1 MTPTQLADFVLAASR
16 AALIDLGRDPALM
29 PEAASVERPRNPEHG
44 DYASTIAMQL
54 AKRVGVAPRSLA
66 EAISQKLAEFPGV
79 ASVDVAGPGFLN
91 IRLDASAIG
100 EVARLV
106 VAQGR
111 EYGGSTALAGGKVN
125 LEYVSAN
132 PTGPIHIG
140 GVRWAAVGDALTR
153 LLRTSGADVT
163 TEYYFND
170 AGAQIDRFARSL
182 LASANGTPAPEDGY
196 VGDYI
201 TDIASTIA
209 VERPA
214 VLGLPEE
221 EAREVFRTEG
231 VRLMFDDVKST
242 LREFGVEF
250 DVYFNEQTLHTRG
263 ELDAA
268 VARLAEEGHVYKA
281 DGATWVRTTEFGDD
295 KDRVIVKSN
304 GQWGYFAGD
313 CAYYLDK
320 RRRGFDKVIIMLG
333 ADHHG
338 YVGRLRAMAACFG
351 DDPDK
356 NIEIII
362 GQMVS
367 LIQGGE
373 PVKMSKRAGTLV
385 TLREIIDMLGVD
397 AARYALARYSI
408 DSPIDLDLDLWTRQS
423 NENPIF
429 YVQYAHARIA
439 SLLRNAAE
447 LGIARGEDYDP
458 GLLKHEKENDLL
470 RALGEFP
477 AVVQMAAELRE
488 PHRVARY
495 LESLASTYHKF
506 YDSCRV
512 LPRAGEEPM
521 DLTRARLW
529 LAEAARIVFVN
540 GLWLL
545 GVSAPERM

>member
-1 MTPTQLADFVLAASR
+1 MTPTQLADSVLAASR
-16 AALIDLGRDPALM
+16 AALADLDRDPALM
-29 PEAASVERPRNPEHG
+29 PEATWVERSRNPEHG

-54 AKRVGVAPRSLA
+54 AKRVGVAPHRLA
-66 EAISQKLAEFPGV
+66 AAISQKLVEFPGI

-91 IRLDASAIG
+91 IRLDVGAIG
-100 EVARLV
+100 EIARMV

-111 EYGGSTALAGGKVN
+111 GYGSSTALANGKVN

-153 LLRTSGADVT
+153 LLRTTGADVT

-170 AGAQIDRFARSL
+170 AGAQIDRFAQSL
-182 LASANGTPAPEDGY
+182 LASASGAPLPEDGY

-201 TDIASTIA
+201 TSIAATIA
-209 VERPA
+209 AERPA

-221 EAREVFRTEG
+221 DAREVFRTEG

-268 VARLAEEGHVYKA
+268 LARLTEEGYVYKA
-281 DGATWVRTTEFGDD
+281 DGATWVRTTKFGDD

-333 ADHHG
+333 ADHNG

-351 DDPDK
+351 DDPDR

-367 LIQGGE
+367 LVQGGQ

-408 DSPIDLDLDLWTRQS
+408 DSAIELDLDLWTRQS

-429 YVQYAHARIA
+429 YVQYAHTRIA

-447 LGIARGEDYDP
+447 LGITRGEDYDP
-458 GLLKHEKENDLL
+458 SLLKHEKENDLL
-470 RALGEFP
+470 RRLGEFP
-477 AVVQMAAELRE
+477 ALVQSAAELRE
-488 PHRVARY
+488 PHRIARY
-495 LESLASTYHKF
+495 LESLASTYHRF

-512 LPRAGEEPM
+512 LPRTAEEAT

-529 LAEAARIVFVN
+529 LVEAARVVFVN
-540 GLWLL
+540 GLWLV

>member
-1 MTPTQLADFVLAASR
+1 MTPTQLADAVLAATR
-16 AALIDLGRDPALM
+16 AALTGLGLDPALV
-29 PEAASVERPRNPEHG
+29 PAAAGVERPRNPEHG

-54 AKRVGVAPRSLA
+54 ARSAGVAPRTLA
-66 EAISQKLAEFPGV
+66 QAVSAKLVEFPGV
-79 ASVDVAGPGFLN
+79 AAVDVAGPGFLN
-91 IRLDASAIG
+91 IRLDVSAIG
-100 EVARLV
+100 EVARV
-106 VAQGR
+106 VVSDGSNYGR
-111 EYGGSTALAGGKVN
+111 STSLAGGKLN

-153 LLRTSGADVT
+153 LFRATGADVT

-170 AGAQIDRFARSL
+170 AGAQIDRFAMSL
-182 LASANGTPAPEDGY
+182 LASARGEPVPEDGY
-196 VGDYI
+196 VGGYI
-201 TDIASTIA
+201 NDIASAIVGKQPTA
-209 VERPA
+209 LE
-214 VLGLPEE
+214 LPEDQ
-221 EAREVFRTEG
+221 ALEVFRTEG

-242 LREFGVEF
+242 LAEFGVQF
-250 DVYFNEQTLHTRG
+250 DVFFNEQTLHARG

-268 VARLAEEGHVYKA
+268 LARLIEEGHVYKA
-281 DGATWVRTTEFGDD
+281 DGATWVRTTAFGDD

-320 RRRGFDKVIIMLG
+320 RRRGFDKVAIILG

-362 GQMVS
+362 GQMVN
-367 LIQGGE
+367 LIKDGE
-373 PVKMSKRAGTLV
+373 QLKMSKRAGTLV

-408 DSPIDLDLDLWTRQS
+408 DSTIDLDLDLWTRQS

-439 SLLRNAAE
+439 SLLRNAKE
-447 LGIARGEDYDP
+447 LGITRGDDYDP
-458 GLLKHEKENDLL
+458 GLLSHEKERDLL
-470 RALGEFP
+470 RSLGEFP
-477 AVVQMAAELRE
+477 GVVQMAAELRE

-495 LESLASTYHKF
+495 LEDLASTYHKF

-512 LPRAGEEPM
+512 LPRADEQAS